1 MLFVY
6 NILHA
11 VIVSINTREMVR
23 SIFEVKEKM
32 IVKDKMIKD
41 EEL

>member
-11 VIVSINTREMVR
+11 MIVSINTTEMVR
-23 SIFEVKEKM
+23 IIFEVKERM
-32 IVKDKMIKD
+32 IIKEKMIKD

>member
-11 VIVSINTREMVR
+11 MIASINTTEMV